1 MTLEEFKLSPAYQY
15 AEWVCEPE
23 NRCVN
28 KYIRILCANFIYEIN
43 NQDKID
49 YIFDLKMCEKIIK
62 LMKLI
67 KFATFPVAGKSLFEA
82 CVGYQYFLVL
92 NIFCWKEKNNLV
104 KRRYELC
111 ILHIARK
118 NSKSVNSALFM
129 ILLMLLEPQYSEFYL
144 CANTKDQ
151 ARIVFSETTKLINS
165 SHKDLKKHFI
175 IKKNEVIC
183 KINQNTLKALSSD
196 YNTTDGL
203 RVSGAVID
211 ECGNAKDGMLIES
224 MASGMLGVQNRLMI
238 LISTSYPNST
248 NPFLTYVQYAQRV
261 LDRTTRDRKLFAM
274 LYSLDEED
282 MRSAEENTLTVEQ
295 MMKSNPLQASLEDGK
310 DYIYREYAKALDMG
324 GAKLTSFKT
333 KHLNIWLSGA
343 VGEEYI
349 NIQDLQRCKIEKDSF
364 SFYGKK
370 VFCGFDMARTGDN
383 TSFSII
389 CYEDDE
395 VYSKNFAF
403 YPADKTEQKTR
414 EEKLNYYEMDAKGY
428 SVPVGDIF
436 VDIKEIFDFIMKIKE
451 EYQLDIELFG
461 YDQRDMTGLAQM
473 LESAGI
479 PTIAIPQHS
488 KYLGQP
494 IKLLEQYILQG
505 RFYYEENDLLE
516 INFSNCKCTYD
527 TNNVK
532 YINKKKSKSTKIDMV
547 FSLLNAMYLLNNKLI
562 NELEDDFCFQVF

>member
-1 MTLEEFKLSPAYQY
+1 MTLEEFKLSQAYQY
-15 AEWVCEPE
+15 ALWCTEKD

-49 YIFDLKMCEKIIK
+49 YIFDLKMAAKIMK
-62 LMKLI
+62 LMQLI
-67 KFATFPVAGKSLFEA
+67 KFATGAVAGKTLYES

-92 NIFCWKEKNNLV
+92 NIFCWKEKANFN
-104 KRRYELC
+104 KRRYEVCL
-111 ILHIARK
+111 LWIARK
-118 NSKSVNSALFM
+118 NSKSVNSGLFM

-144 CANTKDQ
+144 CANTREQ
-151 ARIVFSETTKLINS
+151 AKIVFNETSKLINS
-165 SHKDLKKHFI
+165 SPAIKKHFS
-175 IKKNEVIC
+175 IKRDVIEC
-183 KINQNTLKALSSD
+183 KLNNNTLKALSSD

-203 RVSGAVID
+203 RVSGACID
-211 ECGNAKDGMLIES
+211 ECGASKDGMLIES
-224 MASGMLGVQNRLMI
+224 MASGMLSVENRLLI
-238 LISTSYPNST
+238 LISTSYPNTT
-248 NPFLTYVQYAQRV
+248 NPFLEWTSYAQRV
-261 LDRTTRDRKLFAM
+261 LDGITEDKKLFAM

-282 MRSAEENTLTVEQ
+282 FKSAEENCLTVEQ
-295 MMKSNPLQASLEDGK
+295 MMKANPLQATLKQG
-310 DYIYREYAKALDMG
+310 REYLESEYNKALNMG

-349 NIQDLQRCKIEKDSF
+349 NIQDLQKCKIEKDSF
-364 SFYGKK
+364 SFYGKT

-389 CYEDDE
+389 CYEDGE

-414 EEKLNYYEMDAKGY
+414 EEKVNYYEMDAKGY

-436 VDIKEIFDFIMKIKE
+436 VNIKEIFEFIIRIKE

-473 LESAGI
+473 LENAGI

-494 IKLLEQYILQG
+494 IKMLEQYILQG
-505 RFYYEENDLLE
+505 KFFYEENDLLE

-527 TNNVK
+527 TNNTK

-547 FSLLNAMYLLNNKLI
+547 FSLLNAIYLLNNKLI
-562 NELEDDFCFQVF
+562 NELEDEFCFQVF